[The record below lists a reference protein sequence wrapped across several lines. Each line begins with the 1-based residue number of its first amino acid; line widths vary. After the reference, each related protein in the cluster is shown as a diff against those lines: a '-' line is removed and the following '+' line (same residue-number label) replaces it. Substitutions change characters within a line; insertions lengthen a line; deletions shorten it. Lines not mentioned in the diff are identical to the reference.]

1 MRELTDAQ
9 HIELRT
15 NPAAL
20 PHLKDADKLLLLE
33 RRYPMVVGGVVTM
46 VPYTKAKAATTYG
59 AGFCAS
65 NHCQMIT
72 DTEGGPVVLAETRSW
87 FCRPCTER
95 FQSLLRVIESSW
107 GMLEVLLRPGA
118 PKGGERVASG
128 NTGSPA
134 PLDVNVADAMGLAR
148 NLVWSMVT
156 HLVEDLPGK
165 PLPRDQSTPVL
176 AAWLARWHVAYFVE
190 HPTDTLAQALLEELA
205 DVVKKIR
212 RQIYPTGQRR
222 LDIPETCGWLLISDD
237 GKTRKC
243 GGQLFAYVR
252 DRSDGRGSEVMCNED
267 DAHTIDESE
276 WLGILKAKQR
286 KAEKK

>member
-1 MRELTDAQ
+1 MRDLTEAQEL
-9 HIELRT
+9 ELRT
-15 NPAAL
+15 NRAAM
-20 PHLKDADKLLLLE
+20 PHLKEADKLLLLE
-33 RRYPMVVGGVVTM
+33 RRYPMVVQGVVTKL
-46 VPYTKAKAATTYG
+46 PYTRAKAATTYA
-59 AGFCAS
+59 AGFCVS
-65 NHCQMIT
+65 NHCQMIV
-72 DTEGGPVVLAETRSW
+72 DVHGDPVVLAQTRSW
-87 FCRPCTER
+87 FCQPCTER
-95 FQSLLRVIESSW
+95 FKQLLMIIESSW
-107 GMLEVLLRPGA
+107 GMLEDLLRPGA
-118 PKGGERVASG
+118 PKGGERVSSG
-128 NTGSPA
+128 STASPA
-134 PLDVNVADAMGLAR
+134 PLDLNVSVVMGDAR
-148 NLVWSMVT
+148 NLVWSMIE
-156 HLVEDLPGK
+156 HLIEDRPGK
-165 PLPRDQSTPVL
+165 SLPPDQSTPSL
-176 AAWLARWHVAYFVE
+176 ASWLARWHVAYFVE

-222 LDIPETCGWLLISDD
+222 LDIPETCGWLLISDE